1 VSSFSVR
8 QSWTAEGTVIF
19 ETSGAVHP
27 RTQHNIAEDLN
38 PQVNFLLNVKCI
50 MWCTFSSDCALMG
63 FSYMETTQRV
73 LSAFACF
80 WEHLFLLQN
89 IFVVV
94 CVICVIGKNDGS
106 VQGVRYFTCRPKCGI
121 FVRADKL
128 IQDRRGRAMRVG
140 RSRQS
145 EGGTMKRSSSRGE

>member
-1 VSSFSVR
+1 
-8 QSWTAEGTVIF
+8 
-19 ETSGAVHP
+19 
-27 RTQHNIAEDLN
+27 
-38 PQVNFLLNVKCI
+38 
-50 MWCTFSSDCALMG
+50 M
-63 FSYMETTQRV
+63 

-80 WEHLFLLQN
+80 WEQYISSSYRIFLLWFMLY
-89 IFVVV
+89 IT
-94 CVICVIGKNDGS
+94 GKNDGS

>member
-1 VSSFSVR
+1 M
-8 QSWTAEGTVIF
+8 IF

-27 RTQHNIAEDLN
+27 WTQHNKTEDLN
-38 PQVNFLLNVKCI
+38 LQVNFLLNIKCSL
-50 MWCTFSSDCALMG
+50 WCSFSSDCALTS
-63 FSYMETTQRV
+63 FSYMETTQLV
-73 LSAFACF
+73 FSAFACLWGHF
-80 WEHLFLLQN
+80 FLLQN
-89 IFVVV
+89 ILVIV
-94 CVICVIGKNDGS
+94 CVICITGKNDGS